1 MYFSICK
8 ECNDGLL
15 KMIYI
20 FDWNRIKVM
29 TVALNISRSRLH
41 FGEGCDILAVI
52 IRRNSRQS

>member
-1 MYFSICK
+1 
-8 ECNDGLL
+8 
-15 KMIYI
+15 MIYI
-20 FDWNRIKVM
+20 FDWNRIKVV